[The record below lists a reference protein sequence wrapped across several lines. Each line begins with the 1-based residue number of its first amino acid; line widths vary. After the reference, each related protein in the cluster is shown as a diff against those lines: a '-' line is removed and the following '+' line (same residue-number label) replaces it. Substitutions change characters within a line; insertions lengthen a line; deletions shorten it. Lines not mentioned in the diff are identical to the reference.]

1 MGVPAATAPEQ
12 TKHQQRTEA
21 TRRALLDAAKRIF
34 ARDGFEAARIEDI
47 AGATGHT
54 RGAFYAHF
62 NSKED
67 LFFALFEQEA
77 GDRLRDLR
85 SVMERRSGSGS
96 RLRELRKFYVGR
108 ASDRQWVMLALEFKL
123 FALRHPKLRARLART
138 HRRIRESLKMEMIGD
153 LIPELTRDRK
163 ESREVRRVALEA
175 VLNGLVLEHAY
186 DPETISQAQAVV
198 VLGRMFDVLMAAK
211 QSANG
216 PFSSRTGPSW
226 YRAGFRERPG
236 DRPARGARISRPD
249 FLPTKPPRAGARWLL
264 LASTGSASKAG
275 E

>member
-1 MGVPAATAPEQ
+1 MGVTAVTIREQ

-67 LFFALFEQEA
+67 LFFALLEQEA
-77 GDRLRDLR
+77 GVRLRDLR
-85 SVMERRSGSGS
+85 DVLERCSGSAG
-96 RLRELRKFYVGR
+96 RLRALRKFYVER

-123 FALRHPKLRARLART
+123 FAWRHPKLRARLART
-138 HRRIRESLKMEMIGD
+138 HRRIRESLKLETIGK
-153 LIPELTRDRK
+153 LIPELMKGSR
-163 ESREVRRVALEA
+163 ESREVRRVALEG

-186 DPETISQAQAVV
+186 DPETISQTQATA
-198 VLGRMFDVLMAAK
+198 VLGRMFDVLMPAK
-211 QSANG
+211 HAANG
-216 PFSSRTGPSW
+216 SLEQSR
-226 YRAGFRERPG
+226 
-236 DRPARGARISRPD
+236 ARGSGADEGVRPTA
-249 FLPTKPPRAGARWLL
+249 L
-264 LASTGSASKAG
+264 
-275 E
+275 

>member
-1 MGVPAATAPEQ
+1 MGATAATTREQ

-34 ARDGFEAARIEDI
+34 SRDGFEASRIEDI

-62 NSKED
+62 NNKED

-77 GDRLRDLR
+77 G
-85 SVMERRSGSGS
+85 E
-96 RLRELRKFYVGR
+96 RLRELRTVLERCPSSEARIRALRRFYLGR

-123 FALRHPKLRARLART
+123 FALRHHKLRARLART
-138 HRRIRESLKMEMIGD
+138 HRRIRESLKLETIGN
-153 LIPELTRDRK
+153 LIPELTDTGPK
-163 ESREVRRVALEA
+163 TREVRRVALEA

-186 DPETISQAQAVV
+186 DPETITQTQANA

-211 QSANG
+211 HSVNG
-216 PFSSRTGPSW
+216 P
-226 YRAGFRERPG
+226 A
-236 DRPARGARISRPD
+236 
-249 FLPTKPPRAGARWLL
+249 
-264 LASTGSASKAG
+264 
-275 E
+275 

>member
-1 MGVPAATAPEQ
+1 MGVGIAETRAKPREQ

-21 TRRALLDAAKRIF
+21 TRRALLEAAHRIF
-34 ARDGFEAARIEDI
+34 ARDGFEASRIEDI

-54 RGAFYAHF
+54 RGAFYGHF

-85 SVMERRSGSGS
+85 STLERCSDPADK
-96 RLRELRKFYVGR
+96 LQALRKFYVAR
-108 ASDRQWVMLALEFKL
+108 VSDRQWVMLALEFKL

-138 HRRIRESLKMEMIGD
+138 HRRIRESLKLDTIGK
-153 LIPELTRDRK
+153 LIPELMKDPK
-163 ESREVRRVALEA
+163 QSREVRRVALEA

-186 DPETISQAQAVV
+186 DPETISQAQATA

-211 QSANG
+211 HSLNG
-216 PFSSRTGPSW
+216 SS
-226 YRAGFRERPG
+226 
-236 DRPARGARISRPD
+236 
-249 FLPTKPPRAGARWLL
+249 
-264 LASTGSASKAG
+264 
-275 E
+275 

>member
-1 MGVPAATAPEQ
+1 MSVGVGVRATKNGEQ

-62 NSKED
+62 HSKED
-67 LFFALFEQEA
+67 LFFALFKQEA
-77 GDRLRDLR
+77 G
-85 SVMERRSGSGS
+85 E
-96 RLRELRKFYVGR
+96 RLRELRSAMERCPDSGGRLRALRKFYVGR
-108 ASDRQWVMLALEFKL
+108 ACDREWVMLALEFKL
-123 FALRHPKLRARLART
+123 FALRHPRLRARLART
-138 HRRIRESLKMEMIGD
+138 HRRIRESLKLEIIGNM
-153 LIPELTRDRK
+153 IPELLKEGR

-186 DPETISQAQAVV
+186 DPETISQTQATA

-211 QSANG
+211 
-216 PFSSRTGPSW
+216 
-226 YRAGFRERPG
+226 
-236 DRPARGARISRPD
+236 DISPD
-249 FLPTKPPRAGARWLL
+249 
-264 LASTGSASKAG
+264 GSA
-275 E
+275 